1 MTEQNIQSLPVG
13 YILEKKY
20 QILNVIGSG
29 AFGITYLVRH
39 LTFAN
44 QYVIK
49 EYLPQVAIR
58 DETEGIKPINE
69 QDKELFDWGLK
80 QFIKEAKLLNQ
91 LKHPN
96 VVTVI
101 DIFEDNG
108 SAYFVMPFLGK
119 YTLSQW
125 IDNHPHPTV
134 DELCQIFIPLLEGL
148 KYIHEKELYHS
159 DIKPE
164 NILITDHGAPIL
176 IDFGSARHPTLG
188 GGDAMV
194 LTPPYA
200 PIEQYSSKDEFKPA
214 SDLYSLM
221 VCLYEAITK
230 KLIPEA
236 TERISQD
243 NFQKL
248 STDRNYQNE
257 YPTHFL
263 QAIDKALSIN
273 TENRQQSAMIL
284 QHELLNYQDDDPQP
298 EQQSKLIPYLFAI
311 IVLVLGGGGYYY
323 QNNNKQTAIQLNDF
337 DYQTSLP
344 INGEKNA
351 VIELKKDHYTLN
363 IIELDQDKNWKFVNH
378 LSFEYMEK
386 PDVLLREIQYKVLNF
401 GINKQ
406 LNIVV
411 QSDDIN
417 NTNIKQ
423 LIDYINFAHSNK
435 SKDIVVSTL
444 SEKQTMEY
452 LFTQNVPAKYQ
463 KNSVLLYKFGDKNI
477 FIFKDVNE
485 QFNFYNQIDKA
496 LLQQHRMGYI
506 FIVQNQVDS
515 KAPTYQP
522 IKDKSTLPKEISELP
537 LTPIW
542 VNTNIG
548 ISILLKKGM

>member
-1 MTEQNIQSLPVG
+1 MTEQNIQSLPIG
-13 YILEKKY
+13 CILEKKY
-20 QILNVIGSG
+20 QVLSVIGSG

-39 LTFAN
+39 LTFKN

-58 DETEGIKPINE
+58 DEFEGIKPINE
-69 QDKELFDWGLK
+69 QDRELFDWGLK
-80 QFIKEAKLLNQ
+80 QFVKEAKLLNQ

-125 IDNHPHPTV
+125 IDNYPHPTV
-134 DELCQIFIPLLEGL
+134 DELCQVFIPLLEGL
-148 KYIHEKELYHS
+148 KYIHERELYHS

-164 NILITDHGAPIL
+164 NILITDHGVPIL

-200 PIEQYSSKDEFKPA
+200 PIEQYSSKYQFKPA

-236 TERISQD
+236 TERINQD
-243 NFQKL
+243 SLQKL
-248 STDRNYQNE
+248 SADLSYKNK

-263 QAIDKALSIN
+263 QAIDKALSVSA
-273 TENRQQSAMIL
+273 EDRQQSAMVL
-284 QHELLNYQDDDPQP
+284 QHELLNYRENAPSKY
-298 EQQSKLIPYLFAI
+298 QSKLIPHFVVAI
-311 IVLVLGGGGYYY
+311 ILGLGVGGYAYY
-323 QNNNKQTAIQLNDF
+323 KYNNERTAIILSDF
-337 DYQTSLP
+337 DYQASLP
-344 INGEKNA
+344 INGEKE
-351 VIELKKDHYTLN
+351 VIIELKKDNYTLSV
-363 IIELDQDKNWKFVNH
+363 IELDKDKNWKFINN
-378 LSFEYMEK
+378 LSFNYMDK
-386 PDVLLREIQYKVLNF
+386 PDVLLREMRYKILNF

-411 QSDDIN
+411 QNDDLGHENVKKI
-417 NTNIKQ
+417 
-423 LIDYINFAHSNK
+423 IDYINFVYGDK
-435 SKDIVVSTL
+435 SKDIMINIL
-444 SEKQTMEY
+444 SEKQVMEY
-452 LFTQNVPAKYQ
+452 LFKQNVPAKYQ
-463 KNSVLLYKFGDKNI
+463 ENSILFYKLGSKNV
-477 FIFKDVNE
+477 FIFKDMNG
-485 QFNFYNQIDKA
+485 QFNFYNQIDKV
-496 LLQQHRMGYI
+496 LLQQHGIGYA
-506 FIVQNQVDS
+506 FFVQDQVSS
-515 KAPTYQP
+515 KTQIYQL
-522 IKDKSTLPKEISELP
+522 IKDKSTLPKEISGLP
-537 LTPIW
+537 LVPIL

-548 ISILLKKGM
+548 VSVLLKKGI